1 MPILRPMHGFP
12 LLRGFPSRHR
22 LSLAAMLLMAVP
34 LRAQGPAPIIGRWD
48 LTVQGPEG
56 AYPSW
61 LEVSASG
68 FSALV
73 GRFVGGAGSARPISQ
88 VAWANGTVRFSIPR
102 QWERGTGE
110 LQLEG
115 TLAGDRLSGSIRT
128 PSGESH
134 PFSAVR
140 APALRREGPE
150 TWGDPITLFDGTSL
164 DAWVPIQGANQ
175 WRNVDGILTNTK
187 SGGNLATRQSFTDFR
202 LQLEFRYP
210 KGGNSGIYL
219 RGRHEVQV
227 EDSGTQEPS
236 SLHLGGI
243 YGFLVPNELAGNG
256 PGVWNRC
263 EITLIGRRVTV
274 VLNGKTVIAD
284 QTIPGITGGALD
296 SNEGAPGPLF
306 LQGDHT
312 AVEFR
317 QIIITPAKGK

>member
-1 MPILRPMHGFP
+1 MTPMPISPLGRLMRPFLP
-12 LLRGFPSRHR
+12 AVSALL
-22 LSLAAMLLMAVP
+22 LAASILP
-34 LRAQGPAPIIGRWD
+34 AQAPAPIIGRWD
-48 LTVQGPEG
+48 LTVQAPEG

-61 LEVSASG
+61 LEVSSSG
-68 FSALV
+68 FSTLV

-88 VAWANGTVRFSIPR
+88 VQWANGTVRFSIPR
-102 QWERGTGE
+102 QWEQGTGE

-115 TLAGDRLSGSIRT
+115 TLAGDRLTGSIRT

-134 PFSAVR
+134 PFAGVR
-140 APALRREGPE
+140 APTLRREGPVS
-150 TWGDPITLFDGTSL
+150 WGTPIALFDGTSL
-164 DAWVPIQGANQ
+164 DAWTPMQGANQ
-175 WRNVDGILTNTK
+175 WRIIDGILTNTK

-243 YGFLVPNELAGNG
+243 YGFLVPNEAVGRG
-256 PGVWNRC
+256 PGVWNQC

-312 AVEFR
+312 AVEYRRIF
-317 QIIITPAKGK
+317 ITPAKGS